1 MAVTLIGIPWD
12 RSSSFQRGTALA
24 PPRVRAA
31 LWSPSTNTAAANG
44 VDIAMPGVVADAGDL
59 ALPEDEVEAR
69 AAIER
74 GVDAVLDTGRM
85 PLSIGGDHSISYPAI
100 RAVARRH
107 PGLTVLHLDA
117 HSDLYDSFD
126 GHRHSHACPFA
137 RLMEEGQVG
146 RLVQVGIRSMTAHL
160 RDQVARF
167 GVEVYGP
174 SQWREAL
181 PVIAAMAGPLYVS
194 LDLDVLEPML
204 APGLSHPEPGGLLVR
219 EVLELLAALD
229 IPPVG
234 ADVVEYNPLNDVRD
248 LTARVAARFV
258 KELAAYRATPA

>member
-12 RSSSFQRGTALA
+12 GSSTYQRGAALA
-24 PPRVRAA
+24 PPRIRAA
-31 LWSPSTNTAAANG
+31 LWSASTNTCAANG
-44 VDIAMPGVVADAGDL
+44 VDLATPGLIADAGDL
-59 ALPEDEVEAR
+59 VLPTDAPAAR
-69 AAIER
+69 AAIEA
-74 GVDAVLDTGRM
+74 GIDAVLDSGRR
-85 PLSIGGDHSISYPAI
+85 PLSLGGDHAISYPVI

-107 PGLTVLHLDA
+107 QPLTVLHLDA
-117 HSDLYDSFD
+117 HSDLYDEFE
-126 GHRHSHACPFA
+126 GQRHSHASPFA
-137 RLMEEGQVG
+137 RLMEEGQVH

-160 RDQVARF
+160 RTQVARF

-174 SQWREAL
+174 VQWRDAL
-181 PVIAAMAGPLYVS
+181 PVIASLGGPVYVS

-219 EVLELLAALD
+219 EVLELLWALEA
-229 IPPVG
+229 PLVG

-258 KELAAYRATPA
+258 KELAAHRAAPA